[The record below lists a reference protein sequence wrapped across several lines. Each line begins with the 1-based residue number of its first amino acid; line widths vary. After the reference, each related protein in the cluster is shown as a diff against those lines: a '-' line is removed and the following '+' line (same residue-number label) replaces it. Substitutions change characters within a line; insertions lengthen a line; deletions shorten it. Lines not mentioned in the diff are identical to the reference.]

1 LRRLTHLLM
10 WAVRDTRRRPGSALL
25 AGVGLGI
32 VVTLVGALVLLS
44 QALETTAE
52 EILRDAPSLV
62 VRRVDGGGW
71 APMPDTAA
79 QKIRDIIGVTRV
91 QTRTFGAVTGPDGPL
106 TVYGRPDEPSST
118 RRETLK
124 DDEALVGPGV
134 PLDVGAKIPLK
145 GAVTRRLRVA
155 GRWPDDT
162 AMVTQ
167 DIIVTTP
174 SAARTL
180 LGLPKDH
187 DSDLAVWVHRDEE
200 ANAVIPDIQKA
211 LDFAVHVTTR
221 EEAVGREA
229 AVLAKHT
236 GLSLFFFVPAV
247 IGLVLIIAAAVRE
260 RLSFKGEV
268 GLLKALGWTTSD
280 VLTFHLMR
288 AAVVGTPGV
297 ILGMAV
303 AFASVALPGVTWPLE
318 IFFEWDTSPPQ
329 LVLSSHGAA
338 VALATIGG
346 GVIAPW
352 LAAAALPAFTGSAV
366 DPAEL
371 IKGG

>member
-1 LRRLTHLLM
+1 M
-10 WAVRDTRRRPGSALL
+10 
-25 AGVGLGI
+25 
-32 VVTLVGALVLLS
+32 
-44 QALETTAE
+44 
-52 EILRDAPSLV
+52 LRDAPSLV
-62 VRRVDGGGW
+62 VRRIDGGGW

-91 QTRTFGAVTGPDGPL
+91 QRRTFGAVTGPGGPL
-106 TVYGRPDEPSST
+106 TVHGRPDEPSST
-118 RRETLK
+118 RHGTLK

-134 PLDVGAKIPLK
+134 PLDTGEELTLK

-155 GRWPDDT
+155 GRWPDHT
-162 AMVTQ
+162 AMATQ
-167 DIIVTTP
+167 DIAVTTV
-174 SAARTL
+174 STAKAL
-180 LGLPKDH
+180 LGLSKDY

-200 ANAVIPDIQKA
+200 ANAVVPDIQEA

-229 AVLAKHT
+229 AFLAKRA
-236 GLSLFFFVPAV
+236 GLSLFFFLPAL
-247 IGLVLIIAAAVRE
+247 IGLVLIIAASVRE

-288 AAVVGTPGV
+288 AAVVGAPGAV
-297 ILGMAV
+297 LGVAA

-318 IFFEWDTSPPQ
+318 IFFEWDTAPPP
-329 LVLSSHGAA
+329 LVLSFHGAA